1 MVFTYQVGEMIRSEE
16 ELAEL
21 LEARNKTR
29 FAKIIQQETDYLQ
42 VIMILFGAALIMLV
56 LHFFLALDFYGVKLA
71 QWSGDMVETT
81 AKITAV
87 EKYERRR
94 IKNYDNQPSHLHHG
108 HKQNRSHSDM
118 VVAYRTVAQTKD
130 GVRLKFNDSGYRG
143 DVGEEIHVRY
153 NRNNP
158 YAAYI
163 VEYGL
168 KTYFQFLPA
177 FAVLAWS
184 LFLWVVAFYIVIRG
198 RRMHRILEQGPYL
211 KVYKTGR
218 IEERKERG
226 SDGWYSVF
234 TPYYEYL
241 LPGGRILEFKGYQQ
255 YEKPEGENDNY
266 RYEYRIYMIN
276 PEDPRDNRYILTETP
291 Y

>member
-1 MVFTYQVGEMIRSEE
+1 MIRSEE

-29 FAKIIQQETDYLQ
+29 FAKIIQQETDLQ
-42 VIMILFGAALIMLV
+42 MTLILFGAALITLV
-56 LHFFLALDFYGVKLA
+56 LHFYLAADFYGVKLA
-71 QWSGDMVETT
+71 QWSGNMVETT
-81 AKITAV
+81 AKITGV

-94 IKNYDNQPSHLHHG
+94 MNTHDRHNTYRHRHDET
-108 HKQNRSHSDM
+108 
-118 VVAYRTVAQTKD
+118 VVEYRTVAQTND
-130 GVRLKFNDSGYRG
+130 GVRLKFKDSSYRG
-143 DVGEEIHVRY
+143 DVGKVLTVRY
-153 NRNNP
+153 DRNNP
-158 YAAYI
+158 HAAYI

>member
-143 DVGEEIHVRY
+143 DVGKEIHVRY

-226 SDGWYSVF
+226 SDGWYSS
-234 TPYYEYL
+234 
-241 LPGGRILEFKGYQQ
+241 
-255 YEKPEGENDNY
+255 
-266 RYEYRIYMIN
+266 
-276 PEDPRDNRYILTETP
+276 RDISSMKNLRVRTITTAMNTGST
-291 Y
+291 

>member
-87 EKYERRR
+87 EEYERRR
-94 IKNYDNQPSHLHHG
+94 MNTHERHNTFRHRHHR
-108 HKQNRSHSDM
+108 HDDT

-130 GVRLKFNDSGYRG
+130 GIRLKFNDSGYQG
-143 DVGEEIHVRY
+143 DVGKEIHVRY

-168 KTYFQFLPA
+168 KTYFQLLPA

-234 TPYYEYL
+234 TPYYEYQ

>member
-1 MVFTYQVGEMIRSEE
+1 MISSEE

-143 DVGEEIHVRY
+143 DVGKEIHVRY

-168 KTYFQFLPA
+168 KTLN
-177 FAVLAWS
+177 L
-184 LFLWVVAFYIVIRG
+184 L
-198 RRMHRILEQGPYL
+198 RIIP
-211 KVYKTGR
+211 
-218 IEERKERG
+218 
-226 SDGWYSVF
+226 
-234 TPYYEYL
+234 
-241 LPGGRILEFKGYQQ
+241 
-255 YEKPEGENDNY
+255 
-266 RYEYRIYMIN
+266 
-276 PEDPRDNRYILTETP
+276 
-291 Y
+291 

>member
-29 FAKIIQQETDYLQ
+29 FAKIIQQEADYLQ

-87 EKYERRR
+87 EEYERRR
-94 IKNYDNQPSHLHHG
+94 MNTHERHNTFRHRHHR
-108 HKQNRSHSDM
+108 HDDT

-130 GVRLKFNDSGYRG
+130 GIRLKFNDSGYQG
-143 DVGEEIHVRY
+143 DVGKEIHVRY

-241 LPGGRILEFKGYQQ
+241 LPGGRILEFKGYPQ

>member
-42 VIMILFGAALIMLV
+42 VILILFGAALIMLV

-87 EKYERRR
+87 EEYERRR
-94 IKNYDNQPSHLHHG
+94 MNTHERHNTFRHRHHR
-108 HKQNRSHSDM
+108 HDDT

-130 GVRLKFNDSGYRG
+130 GIRLKFNDSGYQG
-143 DVGEEIHVRY
+143 DVGKEIHVRY

-276 PEDPRDNRYILTETP
+276 PEDPLDDRYTLTETA

>member
-1 MVFTYQVGEMIRSEE
+1 MISSEE

-87 EKYERRR
+87 EEYERRR
-94 IKNYDNQPSHLHHG
+94 MNTHERHNTFRHRHHR
-108 HKQNRSHSDM
+108 HDDT

-130 GVRLKFNDSGYRG
+130 GVRLKFNDSGYQG
-143 DVGEEIHVRY
+143 DVGKEIHVRY

-177 FAVLAWS
+177 FAMLAFS
-184 LFLWVVAFYIVIRG
+184 LFLWVIAFHIVLQG
-198 RRMHRILEQGPYL
+198 RRLNRIIEQGPYL

-218 IEERKERG
+218 IDERKQRG
-226 SDGWYSVF
+226 RNGWRYVF
-234 TPYYEYL
+234 TPYYEYR

>member
-1 MVFTYQVGEMIRSEE
+1 MISSEE

-87 EKYERRR
+87 EEYERRR
-94 IKNYDNQPSHLHHG
+94 MNTHERHNTFRHRHHR
-108 HKQNRSHSDM
+108 HDDT

-130 GVRLKFNDSGYRG
+130 GIRLKFNDSGYQG
-143 DVGEEIHVRY
+143 DVGKEIHVRY

-241 LPGGRILEFKGYQQ
+241 LPGGRILEFKGYPQ

>member
-42 VIMILFGAALIMLV
+42 VILILFGAALIMLV

-87 EKYERRR
+87 EEYERRR
-94 IKNYDNQPSHLHHG
+94 MNTHERHNTFRHRHHR
-108 HKQNRSHSDM
+108 HDDT

-130 GVRLKFNDSGYRG
+130 GIRLKFNDSGYQG
-143 DVGEEIHVRY
+143 DVGKEIHVRY

-177 FAVLAWS
+177 FVMLAWS
-184 LFLWVVAFYIVIRG
+184 LFLWVIAFHIVLQG
-198 RRMHRILEQGPYL
+198 RRLNRIIEQGPYL

-218 IEERKERG
+218 IDERKQRG
-226 SDGWYSVF
+226 RNGWRSVF
-234 TPYYEYL
+234 TPYYEYR

>member
-1 MVFTYQVGEMIRSEE
+1 
-16 ELAEL
+16 
-21 LEARNKTR
+21 
-29 FAKIIQQETDYLQ
+29 
-42 VIMILFGAALIMLV
+42 MILFGAALIMLV

-143 DVGEEIHVRY
+143 DVGKEIHVRY

-234 TPYYEYL
+234 TPYYEYQ

>member
-1 MVFTYQVGEMIRSEE
+1 MIRSEE

-71 QWSGDMVETT
+71 QWSGNMVETT
-81 AKITAV
+81 AKITGV

-94 IKNYDNQPSHLHHG
+94 MNTHDRHNTYRHRHDET
-108 HKQNRSHSDM
+108 
-118 VVAYRTVAQTKD
+118 VVEYRTVAQTND
-130 GVRLKFNDSGYRG
+130 GVRLKFKGSGYQG
-143 DVGEEIHVRY
+143 EVGKELTVRY
-153 NRNNP
+153 DRNNP
-158 YAAYI
+158 HAAYI

-177 FAVLAWS
+177 FAMLAFS
-184 LFLWVVAFYIVIRG
+184 LFLWVIAFHIVLQG
-198 RRMHRILEQGPYL
+198 RRLNRIIEQGPYL

-218 IEERKERG
+218 IDERKQRG
-226 SDGWYSVF
+226 RNGWRSVF
-234 TPYYEYL
+234 TPYYEYR
-241 LPGGRILEFKGYQQ
+241 LPGGRILEFRGYQQ

-276 PEDPRDNRYILTETP
+276 PEDPRDDRYTLTETP

>member
-1 MVFTYQVGEMIRSEE
+1 MISSEE

-71 QWSGDMVETT
+71 QWSGDMVETK

-87 EKYERRR
+87 EEYERRR
-94 IKNYDNQPSHLHHG
+94 MNTHERHNTFRHRHHR
-108 HKQNRSHSDM
+108 HDDT

-130 GVRLKFNDSGYRG
+130 GVRLKFNDSGYQG
-143 DVGEEIHVRY
+143 DVGKEIHVRY

-177 FAVLAWS
+177 FAVLTWS

-234 TPYYEYL
+234 TPYYEYQ

>member
-1 MVFTYQVGEMIRSEE
+1 MIRSEE

-87 EKYERRR
+87 EEYERRR
-94 IKNYDNQPSHLHHG
+94 MNTHERHNTFRHRHHR
-108 HKQNRSHSDM
+108 HDDT

-130 GVRLKFNDSGYRG
+130 GIRLKFNDSGYQG
-143 DVGEEIHVRY
+143 DVGKEIHVRY

-276 PEDPRDNRYILTETP
+276 PEDPRDDRYTLTETP

>member
-1 MVFTYQVGEMIRSEE
+1 MISSEE

-71 QWSGDMVETT
+71 QWSGDMVETK

-87 EKYERRR
+87 EEYERRR
-94 IKNYDNQPSHLHHG
+94 MNTHERHNTFRHRHHR
-108 HKQNRSHSDM
+108 HDDT

-130 GVRLKFNDSGYRG
+130 GVRLKFNDSGYQG
-143 DVGEEIHVRY
+143 DVGKEIHVRY

-234 TPYYEYL
+234 TPYYEYQ

>member
-1 MVFTYQVGEMIRSEE
+1 MIRSEE

-87 EKYERRR
+87 EEYERRR
-94 IKNYDNQPSHLHHG
+94 MNTHERHNTFRHRHHR
-108 HKQNRSHSDM
+108 HDDT

-130 GVRLKFNDSGYRG
+130 GIRLKFNDSGYQG
-143 DVGEEIHVRY
+143 DVGKEIHVRY

-177 FAVLAWS
+177 FAMLAFS
-184 LFLWVVAFYIVIRG
+184 LFLWVIAFHIVLQG
-198 RRMHRILEQGPYL
+198 RRLNRIIEQGPYL

-218 IEERKERG
+218 IDERKQRG
-226 SDGWYSVF
+226 RNGWRYVF
-234 TPYYEYL
+234 TPYYEYR
-241 LPGGRILEFKGYQQ
+241 LPGGRILEFRGYRQ

-276 PEDPRDNRYILTETP
+276 PEDPRDDRYTLTETP

>member
-1 MVFTYQVGEMIRSEE
+1 MISSEE

-87 EKYERRR
+87 EEYERRR
-94 IKNYDNQPSHLHHG
+94 MNTHERHNTFRHRHHR
-108 HKQNRSHSDM
+108 HDDT

-130 GVRLKFNDSGYRG
+130 GVRLKFNDSGYQG
-143 DVGEEIHVRY
+143 DVGKEIHVRY

-234 TPYYEYL
+234 TPYYEYQ

-276 PEDPRDNRYILTETP
+276 PEDPRDDRYTLTETP